1 MIRFAFLP
9 QAQSQFYSSP
19 IHVLLDLSKI
29 NNKLQII
36 KEETAMF
43 SDIPSYQVE
52 EVQLNQQDWEEMVH
66 EYTASENDNNGLE
79 QSFKE
84 S

>member
-1 MIRFAFLP
+1 
-9 QAQSQFYSSP
+9 
-19 IHVLLDLSKI
+19 
-29 NNKLQII
+29 
-36 KEETAMF
+36 MF